1 MPRVDEKKIRER
13 VVKMDSAWEEGA
25 PAVEF
30 GAIKQTN
37 FQAEIAAAA
46 TAETELDDLL
56 ALVDMKRTEID
67 DKYAALQDKSILV
80 VNGVKGDPAY
90 GEDSALYGAMGFVRK
105 SERASGLTRKKK
117 TPPTE

>member
-1 MPRVDEKKIRER
+1 MPEVNVKKTRER
-13 VVKMDSAWEEGA
+13 VVKMDDAWEEGA
-25 PAVEF
+25 AGVLF
-30 GAIKQTN
+30 GGIKQSDFKTG
-37 FQAEIAAAA
+37 ITAAA
-46 TAETELDDLL
+46 TAEQELGDLL

-67 DKYAALQDKSILV
+67 NKYTVLQEKSVLV

-117 TPPTE
+117 TP